1 MNHLI
6 AKVRDRK
13 NRYRK
18 IVSGDSYYSDIGIV
32 ESVLYNPATILENEQ
47 WYKLPKFSEQDYC
60 LDILKNTWDSTAYQL
75 ISEIDSEKIDYL
87 CAYQEGGKYYFQ
99 RIYKAAVL
107 RKKHITIGDNVKYEQ
122 GKSIVVI
129 NEEPDTVYKKGE
141 DCLYFKK
148 LETIAPIFK
157 GIDVLYKEATVQ
169 DVEEFFHQPFMSV
182 NLEFAPENVGKA
194 NRKRLALVTKTLAT
208 LNAEQKKNIFE
219 YTDEYYPELAYD
231 GQKFTI
237 NNDEDLKNLL
247 FGIEERFYTTP
258 VTHERRAANS
268 IVPIH
273 NAVNNIQ

>member
-13 NRYRK
+13 SKYRK
-18 IVSGDSYYSDIGIV
+18 IVSGDTYYSDV
-32 ESVLYNPATILENEQ
+32 ETADSVLYDPATILEEEQ
-47 WYKLPKFSEQDYC
+47 WYKLEKFSKKEYC
-60 LDILKNTWDSTAYQL
+60 IDILKDTWDSTEFNL
-75 ISEIDSEKIDYL
+75 IREIDSSKIDYL
-87 CAYQEGGKYYFQ
+87 CACQEEENYYFQ

-107 RKKHITIGDNVKYEQ
+107 RKKHITIGDNIKYEQ

-129 NEEPDTVYKKGE
+129 NEKPDAIYKKRE

-157 GIDVLYKEATVQ
+157 EIDILYKEATIQ
-169 DVEEFFHQPFMSV
+169 DVTAFFQELFITVDVGFIPDG
-182 NLEFAPENVGKA
+182 VGKA
-194 NRKRLALVTKTLAT
+194 NRKRLALVKKTLAT
-208 LNAEQKKNIFE
+208 LDETPKKSIFE
-219 YTDEYYPELAYD
+219 YTDEYYSELSYD

-258 VTHERRAANS
+258 VTHEQRAANS
-268 IVPIH
+268 IVTIH
-273 NAVNNIQ
+273 K